1 MVSAKTQNKIFLK
14 KKKKKKKKTAT
25 KNQLFKAINADI
37 TSSKKLETRHAFTP
51 HKI

>member
-1 MVSAKTQNKIFLK
+1 MVSAKTQNNNFK

>member
-14 KKKKKKKKTAT
+14 KKKKKKTAKK
-25 KNQLFKAINADI
+25 KQFFKAINADI

>member
-1 MVSAKTQNKIFLK
+1 MVSAKIYLQVGL
-14 KKKKKKKKTAT
+14 KKKKKKKTAT

>member
-1 MVSAKTQNKIFLK
+1 MVSAKTQNKIFL
-14 KKKKKKKKTAT
+14 KKKKKKKTAT

>member
-1 MVSAKTQNKIFLK
+1 MVSAKTQNKIFL